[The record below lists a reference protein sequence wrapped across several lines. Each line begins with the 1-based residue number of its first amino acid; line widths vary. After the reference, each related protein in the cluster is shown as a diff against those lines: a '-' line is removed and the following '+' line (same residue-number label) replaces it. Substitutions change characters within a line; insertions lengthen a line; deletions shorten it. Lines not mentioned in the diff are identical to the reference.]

1 MPAHATRR
9 HATGCLTPK
18 LLDRLYSIPIKWL
31 NRKARSYPKKHMP
44 PTSAGILPYR
54 LKDGRLEVLLVHPGG
69 PIWARKD
76 LGAWS
81 IAKGGYKEDEPPFQ
95 AALREFFEETGQL
108 LEGPFL
114 PLARRKQPSGKLI
127 DVWAAESDWDASNLV
142 SNTFSME
149 WPKKSGKIREFPEV
163 DRAVWFDMAEAA
175 RRIHPGQIGFLQ
187 ELQDALKNLMDK
199 GIQDRV

>member
-1 MPAHATRR
+1 VPAHATRR
-9 HATGCLTPK
+9 HATRCLTPK
-18 LLDRLYSIPIKWL
+18 LLDRLYSVAIKWL
-31 NRKARSYPKKHMP
+31 KGSYPEKHMR

-163 DRAVWFDMAEAA
+163 DRAAWFDMAEAA
-175 RRIHPGQIGFLQ
+175 RRIHPGQLGFLQ
-187 ELQDALKNLMDK
+187 ELQDALKVGN
-199 GIQDRV
+199 QDEI